1 MVHRKKGFT
10 LVEIMTV
17 LTIIAILFVVLL
29 PRFGFATDKAKEA
42 GVKQDFRAFQTSAE
56 SAINE
61 FSFKK
66 LDDGNIDSRLNEYLD
81 KSMSFTNSVSLKE
94 NPWGYNYRLSLHKNS
109 GDEGSGTLEFIC
121 IKGYGRSSAYA
132 YADDGDTSTAFGTKL
147 VITVSGG
154 LVTSETVDFQNGD
167 SSLIPGDKTPTGIY
181 IAKTPKTNFYVGD
194 TFTYSGLEVR
204 VNQADGTTRATTNFT
219 VTTPT
224 MTVGTHTVTVKFTED
239 TRFTATYSISVVE
252 KSSGGGGDNGD
263 GDNGGNGG
271 DNGGDNGGNQP
282 AVKTLTRIE
291 ISSPPSKV
299 AYVEGEQLNTSG
311 LVVNAYFSDGTSQN
325 VTSSCS
331 MNKNLI
337 VGQTAVLVSYTY
349 GGLTRQATITGLSV
363 VSSSSGGDNE
373 PQGKTL
379 TSLIILSKPNKLSY
393 TEGESLNITG
403 LSIQAQYSDNTTA
416 NVTTE
421 CSYSS
426 ALSVGQT
433 QVIFNYTYNGLTKSV
448 IVSGITVTPKSSGGD
463 GGDTTTKTLVSISAS
478 GSPTLKYAAGQNFN
492 TNGLVVMANYSDG
505 TREEVTSF
513 ITHNGYNLQPSTT
526 KVDIF
531 YTAGMVTKSTSISIT
546 VSKKLNS
553 INVQHLPNKT
563 TGYYV
568 GENLITSGIQ
578 VVAYFSDGTT
588 ADITGQVTL
597 SNHTSL
603 TAGWT
608 PVTVSYTFEGVT
620 CTTNFQ
626 VYAEEREVPKERE
639 LESIF
644 IDTLPKKTVYWEGD
658 VFDDT
663 GIVVKANYDNGE
675 VGVVTSHSYFNHT
688 ELTAGTRSITVSF
701 TYNGATKTTQ
711 FDITVKVKPA
721 AEFIRLSVIKPPTKT
736 SYYYNEVFDPTG
748 MVVQGYYPDE
758 LGLEPILTTDY
769 FIVEG
774 TKKIKKDPHY
784 VIIQHT
790 KSDGTPVTIQYA
802 VHMAGE
808 LDHIEMT
815 TPPNKTQYLIGEMFD
830 PTGMEITAY
839 FADGKSLV
847 IEPTS
852 INTDPLK
859 AGQTSVPVSYVHA
872 SGGDT
877 IEVPIEV
884 RPNVAKIEVE
894 TPPTKLEYREG
905 TNFDPTGIKVTA
917 TFEDDSTRDV
927 SEDIVVVG
935 GGSLA
940 LGTTKVTLK
949 FTWVDKT
956 VTCEQEVK
964 VIGTIVKSI
973 FAGMQTSFFI
983 DDKEEVYAFGLNTNG
998 QLGMS
1003 LPSGN
1008 VCPFP
1013 RKIEG
1018 LTGVRQIIPSV
1029 TGNFTMFLM
1038 GDGTVYGA
1046 GDNSKGQLGVGNT
1059 SNKSAPTKVLL
1070 DGLCK
1075 KVVVGTNHTI
1085 YLMVDGSV
1093 YASGLNSSGQLGLE
1107 GTGTVRNKP
1116 ERITSINDI
1125 VDVEAAGDHTL
1136 FITKSGR
1143 VYACGSNAFGQLGL
1157 NNLET
1162 QYSPYPIEDNQ
1173 TGPIDQVCTSS
1184 THTILHSTAGR
1195 FYATGD
1201 NSQYQLATGDN
1212 TARKVPTF
1220 LSNITSLNPKE
1231 IVLLPYSSIF
1241 TLEDNSIRAIGQNTG
1256 KFANSSSSN
1265 ATSLTTGCTMDYLE
1279 IAYGFDHAIITDKLG
1294 HLFTSGTNNNSQ
1306 LGQGDAVN
1314 RFSPHV
1320 VFSANNIEKVVCGT
1334 DQIWIKDDLGNVWNS
1349 GRNDRGQLGNA
1360 GKAAV
1365 RYLSP
1370 NDNSNLKTQFDNID
1384 YVVDHHGGNNNYFSN
1399 SIFVMK
1405 DNTIWATGDNTWNG
1419 NPYGAATTVLTKSN
1433 YSGGKVK
1440 KIVQLDGIT
1449 ALLDSN
1455 GVMYKLGS
1463 YGGYSTYNSSGF
1475 STFTNVESGLI
1486 DFDIFDYASSSWDH
1500 GLRIKNN
1507 KTVWG
1512 GMHWVGYY
1520 ALGND
1525 YSSNTSNYNTNMSSA
1540 KQVIALPGASMILQ
1554 EDGSVW
1560 SSGYN
1565 NYGQLGSGNTTSLTK
1580 FTKVIDSGSGVV
1592 KLVKGGNQFSTYS
1605 NDKYSC
1611 VYALHSDGTVSSVGQ
1626 NGYGQ
1631 LGVGSTNASYFFTK
1645 IAGLTGVKD
1654 IYTGDNYVI
1663 FETDHGIYG
1672 AGRNGYGQL
1681 GVGNTAYQT
1690 SPAKVLIDHTQV
1702 ESIHTYKDHTIFIM
1716 KDNRVMMCGNPDN
1729 GAIGSFFTNV
1739 TVPSE
1744 MVQFRMAS

>member
-121 IKGYGRSSAYA
+121 IKGYGSSSAYA

-252 KSSGGGGDNGD
+252 KSSGGGGDNG

-379 TSLIILSKPNKLSY
+379 TSLILLSKPNKLSY
-393 TEGESLNITG
+393 IEGESFNITG

-448 IVSGITVTPKSSGGD
+448 IVSGITVTPKSSGG
-463 GGDTTTKTLVSISAS
+463 GGDDTQAKVLTSIQAS
-478 GSPTLKYAAGQNFN
+478 GNPTLKYSAGQNFN
-492 TNGLVVMANYSDG
+492 TNGLVVTAFYSDG
-505 TREEVTSF
+505 TKEEVTSF
-513 ITHNGYNLQPSTT
+513 ITHNGYNLQPATT

-578 VVAYFSDGTT
+578 VVAYFSDGST

-626 VYAEEREVPKERE
+626 VHAEERTVPKEKE
-639 LESIF
+639 LDSIF
-644 IDTLPKKTVYWEGD
+644 VDTLPKKVAYWENE
-658 VFDDT
+658 VFDDA

-675 VGVVTSHSYFNHT
+675 VGVVTSHSYSNHT
-688 ELTAGTRSITVSF
+688 GLTAGTRTITVSF
-701 TYNGATKTTQ
+701 TYNGVTKTTQ

-721 AEFIRLSVIKPPTKT
+721 AEFTRLSVIKPPTKT
-736 SYYYNEVFDPTG
+736 SYYVGEEFDPAG
-748 MVVQGYYPDE
+748 MVVQGYYPAE
-758 LGLEPILTTDY
+758 LGLEPIVTTDY
-769 FIVEG
+769 IIVEG
-774 TKKIKKDPHY
+774 TKKIEKDPHY

-790 KSDGTPVTIQYA
+790 RSDGTPISIQYA
-802 VHMAGE
+802 VRMAGE

-815 TPPNKTQYLIGEMFD
+815 TPPNKTQYLIGEIFD

-839 FADGKSLV
+839 FVDDTSLV
-847 IEPTS
+847 VEPTA

-859 AGQTSVPVSYVHA
+859 SGQTSVPVSYVHA

-877 IEVPIEV
+877 IEVPVEV
-884 RPNVAKIEVE
+884 RPNIAKIEVE
-894 TPPTKLEYREG
+894 APPTKLEYREG

-935 GGSLA
+935 GDNLT

-973 FAGMQTSFFI
+973 FAGNQTSFFI
-983 DDKEEVYAFGLNTNG
+983 DDKEDVYAFGLNTSG

-1173 TGPIDQVCTSS
+1173 TGPIDQVYTSS

-1256 KFANSSSSN
+1256 KFANGSSSN

-1279 IAYGFDHAIITDKLG
+1279 IAYGLDHAIITDKLG
-1294 HLFTSGTNNNSQ
+1294 HLFTSGTNSSSQ
-1306 LGQGDAVN
+1306 LGQGDTTN
-1314 RFSPHV
+1314 RFAPHV

-1334 DQIWIKDDLGNVWNS
+1334 DQIWIKDDLGNVWSS
-1349 GRNDRGQLGNA
+1349 GRNDHYQLGNGA
-1360 GKAAV
+1360 LGNI

-1370 NDNSNLKTQFDNID
+1370 NDQASLKAQFDNID
-1384 YVVDHHGGNNNYFSN
+1384 YVVTNHGSGSNYFAN
-1399 SIFVMK
+1399 SLFVMK
-1405 DNTIWATGDNTWNG
+1405 DNTIWATGDHSWKG
-1419 NPYGAATTVLTKSN
+1419 NPYGGAASVITKSN
-1433 YSGGKVK
+1433 YTGGKIK
-1440 KIVQLDGIT
+1440 KIVQLDGVT
-1449 ALLDSN
+1449 ALLTEDSAL
-1455 GVMYKLGS
+1455 YKLGQ
-1463 YGGYSTYNSSGF
+1463 YGQYCTLGNSNTNTFLQEGSGF
-1475 STFTNVESGLI
+1475 L
-1486 DFDIFDYASSSWDH
+1486 DFDIFDAGANSIDH
-1500 GLRIKNN
+1500 GLRIKSN

-1512 GMHWVGYY
+1512 SMRSTGNYQ
-1520 ALGND
+1520 LGND
-1525 YSSNTSNYNTNMSSA
+1525 YTTTTFNYNTNMSSA
-1540 KQVIALPGASMILQ
+1540 RQVLALYGASMILQ

-1560 SSGYN
+1560 STGYN
-1565 NYGQLGSGNTTSLTK
+1565 GYGTLGSGNTTLLTK
-1580 FTKVIDSGSGVV
+1580 FTKVVDSGSGVV
-1592 KLVKGGNQFSTYS
+1592 KLVKGGNQLSSYS
-1605 NDKYSC
+1605 NDKYNS

-1626 NGYGQ
+1626 NNVGQ
-1631 LGVGSTNASYFFTK
+1631 LGIGSTNDSYFFTK

-1654 IYTGDNYVI
+1654 IYTGDKYVM
-1663 FETDHGIYG
+1663 FETDHGIYA
-1672 AGRNGYGQL
+1672 AGQNSNGQL
-1681 GVGNTAYQT
+1681 GVGDTTNKTNPT
-1690 SPAKVLIDHTQV
+1690 KVLIDHTQV
-1702 ESIHTYKDHTIFIM
+1702 ESIHTYRDHTIFIM
-1716 KDNRVMMCGNPDN
+1716 KDNRVMMCGNPAN